1 MRVAFVPFTAE
12 IDAEMIA
19 CAREQL
25 PPPQRPSEVFSG
37 YQLGDC
43 LKMCVC
49 TPRVIHNYPRSF
61 SAKFK
66 ALACEKGSVAP
77 AEGSRKKAHF
87 GDVESDH
94 VLRIFAEAKGT
105 AGFREPETNS
115 LVIHLRLGDMVERAH
130 ADVQTMLLSG
140 ANPATGG
147 RTLDRVGR
155 WPTSIKSVHELL
167 VASAMANVTTVH
179 IVGGGCWRYT
189 NRSDCI
195 KSSNYARC
203 VGRAFEHQGYNT
215 TLSIDGENADQDFY
229 FMAHAKHFIQTS
241 GGFSRILAQLV
252 EKQGGTVYGRQF
264 AEGGKQGHWS
274 VGIAFCGVPVRAR
287 SVAPLS
293 DSSGATIM
301 QADIPA
307 NPAHEASDKQKPPLK
322 TEGDCPTQSRS
333 IARPAVKGVRWR
345 SPLL

>member
-19 CAREQL
+19 CAMEQL

-49 TPRVIHNYPRSF
+49 TPRVIHNYPHSF

-115 LVIHLRLGDMVERAH
+115 LVIHLRLGDMVDMSH

-140 ANPATGG
+140 ANPGAGAA
-147 RTLDRVGR
+147 RK
-155 WPTSIKSVHELL
+155 WPNSIKSVHELL
-167 VASAMANVTTVH
+167 ADSAMANVTTVH
-179 IVGGGCWRYT
+179 IVGGGCWRT
-189 NRSDCI
+189 MWHTRSDCI
-195 KSSNYARC
+195 KSSGYARC

-229 FMAHAKHFIQTS
+229 FMAHAKHFIETS
-241 GGFSRILAQLV
+241 GGFSKIVAQLV
-252 EKQGGTVYGRQF
+252 TKQGGTVYGRRF
-264 AEGGKQGHWS
+264 
-274 VGIAFCGVPVRAR
+274 
-287 SVAPLS
+287 
-293 DSSGATIM
+293 
-301 QADIPA
+301 
-307 NPAHEASDKQKPPLK
+307 
-322 TEGDCPTQSRS
+322 
-333 IARPAVKGVRWR
+333 
-345 SPLL
+345 